1 MNYDI
6 ALKITDE
13 GLYSTDLLDLFNR
26 TRSLQVLPLTVKTES
41 RTAIGFITPEA
52 DCDLHHDHTSLSE
65 FIKDILTGSTPERE
79 DHTYNYCFFPDGI
92 HNKEILIYLS

>member
-1 MNYDI
+1 MNYDV

-26 TRSLQVLPLTVKTES
+26 TRSLQVLPLTVKTET

-52 DCDLHHDHTSLSE
+52 DYDLHHDHTSLSE
-65 FIKDILTGSTPERE
+65 FIKDILSGSTPERE
-79 DHTYNYCFFPDGI
+79 DHTYSYSFFPDGI
-92 HNKEILIYLS
+92 HNKTITIYLV